1 MRFSLQSHAN
11 WRAVKIAGR
20 TCAGALP
27 VRSSIGEAQSSQ
39 EFHQGGHPPLSFGLY
54 LYTSQTSYATQA
66 SALAKYYT
74 SFDQAASRKTPRV
87 YSCKTPSHMSV
98 STKHSLTRQFSE
110 KHYVTQLNFQSNQ
123 KFPLQNLEWKG
134 WNLEDLFKQMVK
146 VRRNR
151 TLKKNQRKWNETL
164 SQWLRILLLL

>member
-1 MRFSLQSHAN
+1 M
-11 WRAVKIAGR
+11 KIAGR

-98 STKHSLTRQFSE
+98 STKYLLIKHHMSQLSLHQD
-110 KHYVTQLNFQSNQ
+110 QN
-123 KFPLQNLEWKG
+123 FPLHRGSQPNLQVPAKESP
-134 WNLEDLFKQMVK
+134 LPQQLFPIYAKSW
-146 VRRNR
+146 R
-151 TLKKNQRKWNETL
+151 WD
-164 SQWLRILLLL
+164 W